1 MFSLSGSPVR
11 PLSTHRPLGQIQS
24 PLFVLAQNKHNKKEQ
39 QAGMGLCTP
48 AEYMDDSPMLTY
60 YFLAIS
66 LSTHWH
72 LFFPHIFW
80 NPLFSVISRSIRTG
94 VFVVYK

>member
-1 MFSLSGSPVR
+1 VCRYFIETPGESQLVESEQAPAR

-39 QAGMGLCTP
+39 QAGMGLCIP
-48 AEYMDDSPMLTY
+48 VEYMDDSPMLTY

-66 LSTHWH
+66 SPPLTKSYHWH
-72 LFFPHIFW
+72 VRL
-80 NPLFSVISRSIRTG
+80 
-94 VFVVYK
+94 